1 MPNYKDSNNT
11 IHYLDSVDFEYL
23 LPAGCVQI
31 TDEEAVILSIPKV
44 LPLTYQELRKSE
56 YPPMT
61 DYLDTIV
68 KGDLVAQ
75 QTNID
80 TCLAV
85 KLKYPKL

>member
-1 MPNYKDSNNT
+1 MPHYKDSNNT

-75 QTNID
+75 QTYID